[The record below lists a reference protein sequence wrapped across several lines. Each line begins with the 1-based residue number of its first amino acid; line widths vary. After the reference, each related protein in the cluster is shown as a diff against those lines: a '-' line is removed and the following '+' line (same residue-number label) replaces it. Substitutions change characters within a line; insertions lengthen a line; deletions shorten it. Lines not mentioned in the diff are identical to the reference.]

1 MKHSRTH
8 AATPS
13 RKQDHVLLTVHKD
26 VAFKSKRTGLEQW
39 ELVHNAL
46 PELNF
51 DEIST
56 ETTFLSKK
64 MSFPFIISSMTGG
77 YTDARRINKNLAEV
91 CEEHRIAMGVGSERQ
106 ALENSAF
113 HSSYS
118 IVREA
123 APSIPIIGNIGAAE
137 VARMNDISPVQK
149 LIELIRA
156 DAFAVHLNPLQEFL
170 QPEGNTNFRGVLAGI
185 ERLVRGLSIPVI
197 VKEIGAGIS
206 KNVAE
211 RLLNIGVSIIDIAG
225 AGGTSWAGV
234 EILRREDK
242 SSTERLSEQFWDW
255 GIPTADALLEAAS
268 LKSARGG
275 FPSLVLI
282 ASGGITNGIETA
294 KALALGADA
303 VASARP
309 MMRQLFAGGKKML
322 SNHLHQWQK
331 ELQGVMFLTGART
344 IEELHHVQIIRRNI

>member
-26 VAFKSKRTGLEQW
+26 VAFKSKRTGLERW
-39 ELVHNAL
+39 EFVHNAL

-56 ETTFLSKK
+56 ETIFLSKK
-64 MSFPFIISSMTGG
+64 LSFPFIISSMTGG
-77 YTDARRINKNLAEV
+77 YADARRINKNLAEV

-106 ALENSAF
+106 ALENSTF

-118 IVREA
+118 IVREV

-137 VARMNDISPVQK
+137 VARMNDISPAQK
-149 LIELIRA
+149 LVELIRA

-185 ERLVRGLSIPVI
+185 ERLVRGFPIPVI

-206 KNVAE
+206 KKVAE

-242 SSTERLSEQFWDW
+242 NSAEQLSEQFWDW
-255 GIPTADALLEAAS
+255 GIPTADALLEVAS
-268 LKSARGG
+268 LKRT

-282 ASGGITNGIETA
+282 ASGGIMNGIEAA

-322 SNHLHQWQK
+322 SNHLHQWRK

>member
-1 MKHSRTH
+1 MKHAHTH

-13 RKQDHVLLTVHKD
+13 RKKDHVLLTVQKD

-39 ELVHNAL
+39 EFVHNAL

-51 DEIST
+51 SEIST

-64 MSFPFIISSMTGG
+64 LSFPFIISSMTGG
-77 YTDARRINKNLAEV
+77 YADARRINKNLAEV

-118 IVREA
+118 IVREV
-123 APSIPIIGNIGAAE
+123 APSILIIGNIGAAE
-137 VARMNDISPVQK
+137 VARMNDISPAQK

-185 ERLVRGLSIPVI
+185 EKLVRGLSIPVI

-234 EILRREDK
+234 EILRRK
-242 SSTERLSEQFWDW
+242 NKNSTEQLSEQFWDW
-255 GIPTADALLEAAS
+255 GIPTADALLEVAS
-268 LKSARGG
+268 LKRSS
-275 FPSLVLI
+275 PSLVLI
-282 ASGGITNGIETA
+282 ASGGITNGIEAA
-294 KALALGADA
+294 KALALGAD
-303 VASARP
+303 VTASARP

-322 SNHLHQWQK
+322 SNHLHQWRK
-331 ELQGVMFLTGART
+331 ELQGVMFLTGAKT
-344 IEELHHVQIIRRNI
+344 VEELHHVQMTRRH